1 MTSLI
6 QTVAEVVG
14 LCQFICDRNSYMWHK
29 FMDITACLVSG
40 YGLWF
45 SFGISSDGLLIR
57 DCIFF
62 PHQIERF
69 INSPEAHKNPPDY
82 HDILQ
87 QVLRAN
93 ERHKLC
99 LSRKQLNQIA
109 QEAFRET
116 GSRMQER
123 RHLDLVYNF
132 GSHLTDTYKAGRWN
146 EIVCKRTVF
155 TVLLNLHEEVE
166 TFKYHDHTVCHLWF
180 GYWLLDMF
188 R

>member
-1 MTSLI
+1 MP
-6 QTVAEVVG
+6 
-14 LCQFICDRNSYMWHK
+14 HK
-29 FMDITACLVSG
+29 FMDITACLVSR
-40 YGLWF
+40 YGLLF

-132 GSHLTDTYKAGRWN
+132 GSHLTDTYKAGR
-146 EIVCKRTVF
+146 
-155 TVLLNLHEEVE
+155 
-166 TFKYHDHTVCHLWF
+166 
-180 GYWLLDMF
+180 
-188 R
+188 